1 MRIVDNYNYLPG
13 CCWICRGVAKPII
26 DMELDLDGHN
36 NPDDA
41 NPSAITRLYICAD
54 CALELTRMV
63 APARSVETRRL
74 GEYAAMERLAKEMG
88 DRAEVAEERLALI
101 AGAIVGVDSQPVEQ
115 AGPTSQLDEDDPQPG
130 SARPD
135 VVGSPLSSKRGRPR
149 REDTPK
155 PEIDTDFVGDL

>member
-1 MRIVDNYNYLPG
+1 MRLVDNYNYLPG

-36 NPDDA
+36 SPEDA

-54 CALELTRMV
+54 CGLELARMV
-63 APARSVETRRL
+63 ASSRAIEMHRY
-74 GEYAAMERLAKEMG
+74 GEFAAMERLAKEMG
-88 DRAEVAEERLALI
+88 DRAEIAEERLALI

-115 AGPTSQLDEDDPQPG
+115 AGPTSQLDEDDQHSG

-135 VVGSPLSSKRGRPR
+135 VAGSPLTSKRGRPR

>member
-1 MRIVDNYNYLPG
+1 
-13 CCWICRGVAKPII
+13 
-26 DMELDLDGHN
+26 
-36 NPDDA
+36 
-41 NPSAITRLYICAD
+41 
-54 CALELTRMV
+54 MV
-63 APARSVETRRL
+63 APARAVSMHRY
-74 GEYAAMERLAKEMG
+74 GELEAMTKLATEMG
-88 DRAEVAEERLALI
+88 DRAEIAEERLALI

-135 VVGSPLSSKRGRPR
+135 VVGSPLSNKRGRPR